1 MLYDT
6 LENIKSSI
14 LFELG
19 YPFLRVELTDDIL
32 EYIINKQMFYYA
44 SYVPYIKTITL
55 TNTQTTNNIKLEDD
69 ENRQII
75 GIGMVLTQ
83 TMLNNQMFIPSV
95 SIRSGND
102 LRKLQ
107 EDLKIRIISQQLTEL
122 VIKDFF
128 GVVYSYRFNPS
139 TQTLTCSPQINGKI
153 YISYYTTYKDIS
165 EIKVSGQKWIF
176 RYSLQLQK
184 QQLGRLRSKYSG
196 INTLIGQLNTDGE
209 TLLNESKEEISIL
222 EEELKKLKFTYL
234 QNVKILG

>member
-1 MLYDT
+1 MYDT

-19 YPFLRVELTDDIL
+19 YPFLRVELTDDML
-32 EYIINKQMFYYA
+32 EYIINKQMFYYS
-44 SYVPYIKTITL
+44 SYVPYVKTITL
-55 TNTQTTNNIKLEDD
+55 TTQTTNSIKLEDD

-83 TMLNNQMFIPSV
+83 SMINNQMFIPSISV
-95 SIRSGND
+95 RSRTD

-107 EDLKIRIISQQLTEL
+107 EDLKIRIVSQQLTEL
-122 VIKDFF
+122 VIKDFL
-128 GVVYSYRFNPS
+128 GVVYSFRYNPS
-139 TQTLTCSPQINGKI
+139 TQIITCSPQISGTV
-153 YISYYTTYKDIS
+153 YISYYTTYKSIS

-196 INTLIGQLNTDGE
+196 VNTLIGQLNTDGE
-209 TLLNESKEEISIL
+209 TLLNESREEISLL

-234 QNVKILG
+234 QNVKLLG